1 MNAAELA
8 ERFQEQFHTRPQ
20 VFSAPGR
27 VNLIGEHTDYNDG
40 FVLPSAIGFFT
51 RAAISPRPDRKL
63 VIRSAEFEKSFEVD
77 AQSLPAVKL
86 GAWSDYVIGV
96 AHELARAGCRL
107 TGADLLVNGEVP
119 IGSGLSSSAA
129 LEVASALALL
139 SLTDSELPLKQIA
152 RLCQR
157 AENEFIGARV
167 GIMDQFVSCLGQ
179 EGHAVLL
186 DCRSLEF
193 ELVPIP
199 ETVRF
204 VICNTMVKHEHSGG
218 EYNQRRR
225 ECEQGVEIL
234 SRFYP
239 GLSALR
245 DVSLEQ
251 LRSKSKDMPA
261 VIYKRC
267 LHVVEEN
274 DRVIRTARLFRAS
287 DLTAVGNLMRES
299 HVSMRD
305 LYEIS
310 CRELDLMV
318 ESAEGLPGYYGGRM
332 TGGGFGGCT
341 VNLVASAQAEA
352 FREKIAARY
361 RQQTGINPEIYICS
375 PATGA
380 HVELKPASV

>member
-1 MNAAELA
+1 
-8 ERFQEQFHTRPQ
+8 
-20 VFSAPGR
+20 
-27 VNLIGEHTDYNDG
+27 
-40 FVLPSAIGFFT
+40 
-51 RAAISPRPDRKL
+51 
-63 VIRSAEFEKSFEVD
+63 
-77 AQSLPAVKL
+77 
-86 GAWSDYVIGV
+86 
-96 AHELARAGCRL
+96 
-107 TGADLLVNGEVP
+107 
-119 IGSGLSSSAA
+119 
-129 LEVASALALL
+129 
-139 SLTDSELPLKQIA
+139 
-152 RLCQR
+152 
-157 AENEFIGARV
+157 
-167 GIMDQFVSCLGQ
+167 
-179 EGHAVLL
+179 
-186 DCRSLEF
+186 
-193 ELVPIP
+193 
-199 ETVRF
+199 
-204 VICNTMVKHEHSGG
+204 
-218 EYNQRRR
+218 
-225 ECEQGVEIL
+225 
-234 SRFYP
+234 
-239 GLSALR
+239 
-245 DVSLEQ
+245 
-251 LRSKSKDMPA
+251 MPA